1 MRCEFEEWKKGS
13 ETTNRG
19 DTRKTV
25 RLGGFD
31 VKVRN
36 WSDQPINNV
45 KVRTT
50 LFVRRAAE
58 RGPSLVQTEVSEHEI
73 NQILAQETK
82 VVKTVQVPL
91 ERVLIRGQAGC

>member
-1 MRCEFEEWKKGS
+1 
-13 ETTNRG
+13 
-19 DTRKTV
+19 
-25 RLGGFD
+25 